1 MPEKGT
7 ASPKSQ
13 HLEETLGPSPRQQP
27 CHALRVLAVTS
38 RAERGS
44 VQFPREG
51 GVAASSCAATA
62 NKAGSRLGP
71 HYQTVILNSQSSPQ
85 PKTMVTPWEPCQ
97 FCVQPNNE
105 CLPLMYSFPGQIA
118 SDHPLCVSLVL
129 GTEDASV
136 CGTQKSLFQR
146 SVLFPVQPTVSCS
159 P

>member
-27 CHALRVLAVTS
+27 RHALRVLAVNP

-44 VQFPREG
+44 VPLPREG

-62 NKAGSRLGP
+62 KKAGNRLGP
-71 HYQTVILNSQSSPQ
+71 RYQTVTLNSQSSPQ

-105 CLPLMYSFPGQIA
+105 CLPLMNSFPGQIA
-118 SDHPLCVSLVL
+118 SDHLLCANPL

-136 CGTQKSLFQR
+136 CGPQKSLFLR
-146 SVLFPVQPTVSCS
+146 SVLFPVQPTVSRS